1 MLLEGTKAPDF
12 TLEDQDG
19 NSISLSDFAGQ
30 NVLLWFCPKASTPG
44 WTTEGQELR
53 DEFQNFQDK
62 NTIILGMSADSV
74 KSQKNF
80 CEKQNFP
87 FSLIS
92 DPDKSTIRKYQAIG
106 MKKMYGREYEGI
118 FRISYLIN
126 TDGIIQKVY
135 EKVKPKVHAKEVLND
150 LDWIS

>member
-30 NVLLWFCPKASTPG
+30 NVLLWFYPKASTPG

-62 NTIILGMSADSV
+62 NTIIVGMSADSV

-87 FSLIS
+87 FSLLS
-92 DPDKSTIRKYQAIG
+92 DPDKSTIRKYEAIG

-118 FRISYLIN
+118 FRISYLISK
-126 TDGIIQKVY
+126 DGIIQKAY
-135 EKVKPKVHAKEVLND
+135 EKVKTKDHAKEVLKD
-150 LDWIS
+150 LD